1 MKEQRR
7 FNQEF
12 YDSKAWKKVSRL
24 YMASRN
30 YVCERCGGVAVICH
44 HKQYLTPAN
53 INNPDITLSFDNLEC
68 LCKDCH
74 NKEHFMKNNKAVFD
88 ENGNMIGVKESA
100 AMQDY
105 RQAVKTLEHITGKEE
120 RQ

>member
-1 MKEQRR
+1 
-7 FNQEF
+7 
-12 YDSKAWKKVSRL
+12 
-24 YMASRN
+24 MASRN

-88 ENGNMIGVKESA
+88 ECGNMIGVKESA